1 MITKNNDDFHVDKK
15 VIKIRSL
22 LKKIGGRGGGWG
34 RGGELDKKWVWH
46 SGKGTLQLDVF
57 QKWID
62 VINWLASDANSGKLE
77 VTSIIFG

>member
-22 LKKIGGRGGGWG
+22 LKKIGG
-34 RGGELDKKWVWH
+34 GGELDKKWVWH